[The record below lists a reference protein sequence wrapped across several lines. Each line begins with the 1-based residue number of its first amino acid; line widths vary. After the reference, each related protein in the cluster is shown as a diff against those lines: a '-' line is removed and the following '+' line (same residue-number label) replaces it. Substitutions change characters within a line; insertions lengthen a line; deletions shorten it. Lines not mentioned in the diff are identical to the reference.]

1 MIQFASVRC
10 SEDAWQKRTK
20 SARMVFRQ
28 VREMKEIMIATSNA
42 HKVEEFTQMLAPLG
56 YQVRSLLDLEE
67 AIDIEESGTTFEENA
82 LIKARAVHERLHTA
96 VISDDSG
103 LAVDAMDGAPGVYSA
118 RFLGYD
124 TDYATKNQYIIDQ
137 VKDKERGAQFVCAI
151 GYVAED
157 GSEHVFTGIV
167 RGEIAPQISG
177 EKGFGYD
184 PIFYYPP
191 YHATLAEV
199 SEEQKNAVSHRGR
212 ALSKL
217 IAFLKGE
224 GQ

>member
-1 MIQFASVRC
+1 MIQLASVRC

-67 AIDIEESGTTFEENA
+67 AIDIEENGTTFEENA

-118 RFLGYD
+118 RFAG
-124 TDYATKNQYIIDQ
+124 
-137 VKDKERGAQFVCAI
+137 
-151 GYVAED
+151 ED
-157 GSEHVFTGIV
+157 CNSEHNIDKVLHLMGGTSNRRARFVTVIALCKGDGVYTFEGDVKGRILTGR
-167 RGEIAPQISG
+167 RGSD
-177 EKGFGYD
+177 GFGYD
-184 PIFYYPP
+184 SIFEPEGGDGL
-191 YHATLAEV
+191 TFAEMTH
-199 SEEQKNAVSHRGR
+199 EQKNAISHRGR
-212 ALSKL
+212 AVRKLVDFLLS
-217 IAFLKGE
+217 
-224 GQ
+224 